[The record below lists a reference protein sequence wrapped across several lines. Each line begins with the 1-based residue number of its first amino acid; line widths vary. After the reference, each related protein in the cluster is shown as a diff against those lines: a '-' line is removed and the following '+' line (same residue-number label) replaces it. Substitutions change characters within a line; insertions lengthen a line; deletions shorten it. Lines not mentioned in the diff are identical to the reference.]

1 VDVAKNEE
9 YELVAAVLRKDRKA
23 TAEFVSRFADVVYSY
38 VHWRLAPAHDT
49 VEDLVQDVFL
59 EAWRSLQRYRGNGGL
74 AAWLV
79 GIARHKVQDHYRR
92 ALRNAEFPEDP
103 DAVPSELPLLEER
116 FFAQQRG
123 DRIRATLAELP
134 EICRFV
140 LLWRYWEGKS
150 AAEIA
155 GSIDRTEKAV
165 ERLLARARQQFR
177 ERYRE

>member
-1 VDVAKNEE
+1 
-9 YELVAAVLRKDRKA
+9 
-23 TAEFVSRFADVVYSY
+23 VYSY
-38 VHWRLAPAHDT
+38 VYWRLAPAHDA

-59 EAWRSLQRYRGNGGL
+59 EAWRNLQRYRGDGGL

-92 ALRNAEFPEDP
+92 ALRNVEFPEDT
-103 DAVPSELPLLEER
+103 DTALSELPLLEDR
-116 FFAQQRG
+116 FFAQQRD
-123 DRIRATLAELP
+123 DRIHATITELP
-134 EICRFV
+134 EIYRFV

-150 AAEIA
+150 ATEIA
-155 GSIDRTEKAV
+155 WSIGRTEKAV